1 MAPLCISA
9 NTSIIGAAL
18 KSPADRRTN
27 CRTRVSGFFTL
38 PAKCA
43 TVLLGDLDRR
53 AVTSALAG
61 GKRVQACLPSLTVDP
76 GGHTCCCRNAGVTVA
91 APHGRD
97 LKNNMSMFSV
107 VPQPRVNTSEQCMRN
122 MTAGVGHLCFV
133 TVQLVWWF
141 NHKCTNSQCLVIIF
155 A

>member
-18 KSPADRRTN
+18 KSPTVQIMFSRRTN
-27 CRTRVSGFFTL
+27 CRMRVSGFFTL

-53 AVTSALAG
+53 TVTFALTG
-61 GKRVQACLPSLTVDP
+61 GKHVQACLTSLTVDP
-76 GGHTCCCRNAGVTVA
+76 GRHTYCCRNAGVT

-107 VPQPRVNTSEQCMRN
+107 VLQPRVNTFEQCMQN

-133 TVQLVWWF
+133 GHLFIHNNVG
-141 NHKCTNSQCLVIIF
+141 
-155 A
+155 